1 MKIETLCIPAVA
13 KLTFGLAL
21 LFTVCANASAQA
33 IYPSPEDAAAAMA
46 DAVAISDDAALK
58 HVLGAQYPALFPQ
71 GVDQQDVYGFLSSWA
86 QHHSILLPSK
96 GVAQIEVGNNGWTF
110 PIPMR
115 QVAKGWQ
122 FDLGAGKLEVQRRT
136 LGRNELGALDTLRQ
150 LADAQ
155 QGYAR
160 QSAGGVYAAKLIS
173 TPGKTDGLYWPAVDG
188 AAESPIGLSA
198 LAMTPDTPAEDA
210 YNGYHYRVYP
220 AAQSGYALEAWPAR
234 PGVSGLHSFVRLGN
248 GDVYQ
253 RAAAQGA
260 ADAAAIKR
268 LAGGDAAGWEKVSMQ

>member
-1 MKIETLCIPAVA
+1 MKIGTLCIPAVA

-21 LFTVCANASAQA
+21 FFTACTNASAQA
-33 IYPSPEDAAAAMA
+33 VYASPEDAAAAMA

-58 HVLGAQYPALFPQ
+58 HVLGAQYPTLFPR

-86 QHHSILLPSK
+86 QHHSILQPSK

-110 PIPMR
+110 PIPLR

-122 FDLGAGKLEVQRRT
+122 FDLGAGKAEVERRT

-155 QGYAR
+155 QNYAR
-160 QSAGGVYAAKLIS
+160 QSAGGVYATKLIS

-188 AAESPIGLSA
+188 AAESPIGPSA

-210 YNGYHYRVYP
+210 LHGYHYRVLP
-220 AAQSGYALEAWPAR
+220 TAPTGYALLAWPAR
-234 PGVSGLHSFVRLGN
+234 PGVSGVHSFVRLDN

-253 RAAAQGA
+253 RAATQGA

-268 LAGGDAAGWEKVSMQ
+268 LAAGATDGWEKVSAQ